1 MTHRA
6 AARMAPASVPSHD
19 DWIERKRAQN
29 RIAQRNYR
37 RNVKRRIEELEQQVA
52 TQAKLLALESESTKL
67 SQAGTSSF
75 SIGEVVSNMGGDP
88 RRPAHEGQKD
98 ASAPLPSPT
107 SGLLSPQE
115 DTSRPDTLYTVLS
128 DCHEQGGSGQG
139 KDHLYGNLDGHVA
152 ARGGDSARVE
162 TDSQARAETGERRQS
177 AEISLNS
184 AHAESPT
191 QFVDLHLGMLD
202 GMHLLRTPNEAF
214 SFTGGRSQ
222 RQDSTAD
229 WCDFDRGS
237 HSPRSTS
244 DDAPSTVGDAA
255 FEPTLEGRIEYL
267 IGCAHKAGFQDLDS
281 AMIAF
286 YTATFDEGS
295 GCSIAQHLSRK
306 RCLPKLLEE
315 LRSHAGSWGSWE
327 ARAYQ
332 DEILRSAE
340 SLLLAEMGSTAPAS
354 GDRDGNWSVVS
365 HQLRDEMPHL
375 WSLLTTL
382 LLRGNQQ
389 PRFEHQPRLVTAA
402 ASLLSM
408 TNRRSLKEISQRID
422 QILTR

>member
-1 MTHRA
+1 M
-6 AARMAPASVPSHD
+6 
-19 DWIERKRAQN
+19 
-29 RIAQRNYR
+29 
-37 RNVKRRIEELEQQVA
+37 
-52 TQAKLLALESESTKL
+52 
-67 SQAGTSSF
+67 
-75 SIGEVVSNMGGDP
+75 
-88 RRPAHEGQKD
+88 
-98 ASAPLPSPT
+98 
-107 SGLLSPQE
+107 
-115 DTSRPDTLYTVLS
+115 
-128 DCHEQGGSGQG
+128 
-139 KDHLYGNLDGHVA
+139 A
-152 ARGGDSARVE
+152 ARGGDSARGTSARLIFPGLMCGELSCVVE

-365 HQLRDEMPHL
+365 HQLRDEVIITTNTDLQKVLIIWQMPHL

>member
-1 MTHRA
+1 
-6 AARMAPASVPSHD
+6 
-19 DWIERKRAQN
+19 
-29 RIAQRNYR
+29 
-37 RNVKRRIEELEQQVA
+37 
-52 TQAKLLALESESTKL
+52 
-67 SQAGTSSF
+67 
-75 SIGEVVSNMGGDP
+75 MGGDP

-115 DTSRPDTLYTVLS
+115 DTARPDTLYTVLS
-128 DCHEQGGSGQG
+128 DCHEQGASGQR

-152 ARGGDSARVE
+152 VRGGNSARGTSARLIFPGLMCGELSWVVE

-191 QFVDLHLGMLD
+191 PFVDLHLGMLD
-202 GMHLLRTPNEAF
+202 GMHLLRTPNETF

-244 DDAPSTVGDAA
+244 DDEPSTVGDAA

-281 AMIAF
+281 VMIAF

-327 ARAYQ
+327 VRAYQ

-365 HQLRDEMPHL
+365 HQLRNEMPHL
-375 WSLLTTL
+375 
-382 LLRGNQQ
+382 
-389 PRFEHQPRLVTAA
+389 
-402 ASLLSM
+402 
-408 TNRRSLKEISQRID
+408 
-422 QILTR
+422 